1 MNCYKR
7 EKCSKLNLGE
17 HIGKDDEVMVSLD
30 EEDLAS
36 ALRDRVEQ
44 IRSRQ
49 NNSTPLRQEVYRT
62 LFQWTLALSILT

>member
-1 MNCYKR
+1 
-7 EKCSKLNLGE
+7 L
-17 HIGKDDEVMVSLD
+17 VSLA

-49 NNSTPLRQEVYRT
+49 NNSTTFRQEVYRN
-62 LFQWTLALSILT
+62 LI

>member
-1 MNCYKR
+1 
-7 EKCSKLNLGE
+7 
-17 HIGKDDEVMVSLD
+17 MVSLD